1 GGGASKSACA
11 RRGAAARAAS
21 AAAAASAGLP
31 PLRGRRPC
39 SSRRRAASA
48 SLAWSSAPYVAK
60 SRIVASACSACRAAK
75 PRSCRHS
82 RSLASNSCCSSV
94 SSLCWRASARGSAA
108 SGAAKLGAAAGPAAR
123 PRCDRRSASLRFS
136 SARASSSCWED
147 LRRALHCDACACSS
161 CTCRRRSWTR
171 VLPPSNGVPVVGERL
186 EALSVL
192 HRRLHEPLCQEV
204 VLVPQQLDA
213 TRRPRRS

>member
-1 GGGASKSACA
+1 GASKSACA

-136 SARASSSCWED
+136 SARASTPT
-147 LRRALHCDACACSS
+147 AHAHA
-161 CTCRRRSWTR
+161 